1 VAGGCGLEAVSLCS
15 AVRGD
20 ASAEGERKWG
30 NNGGRSEDGEE
41 CYPALPFVGCLLTVE
56 DGAAAAAA
64 VVCSAGFVVEKRA
77 AVEQGG

>member
-1 VAGGCGLEAVSLCS
+1 VAGSCGLEAVSLCS

-20 ASAEGERKWG
+20 AGAEGERKWG

-41 CYPALPFVGCLLTVE
+41 CYPALPFVGCWLTAE
-56 DGAAAAAA
+56 DDAAAAA

-77 AVEQGG
+77 VVEQGG